1 MEKTEMELKI
11 LREKKVNGIITRAKA
26 KWQVE
31 GEKSTRYFCNLEKR
45 HYLEKTIPNLI
56 LDNDIETSDKN
67 VIQSELQLFYKKLYS
82 STEPIINKSHV
93 DLFFNSNNPFI
104 TKPTKEEVVE
114 CEGYLTF
121 QECLFSLTNMKNFK
135 SPGIDGFTVEFY
147 KFFWNDIKIPLVKCL
162 NESLNNGKFS
172 VSQRQGLI
180 TCIPKEGKPKHVLK
194 NWRPITLLNVDFKI
208 ASACIAN
215 RIKPILRNIIS
226 ETQKGFLKGRYI
238 GECTRLIY
246 DLIDKLEEDDIP
258 GLLLL
263 IDFEKAFDT
272 VEWSFIEKKLCNFMD
287 LDHLFKNG

>member
-1 MEKTEMELKI
+1 M
-11 LREKKVNGIITRAKA
+11 
-26 KWQVE
+26 
-31 GEKSTRYFCNLEKR
+31 
-45 HYLEKTIPNLI
+45 
-56 LDNDIETSDKN
+56 
-67 VIQSELQLFYKKLYS
+67 
-82 STEPIINKSHV
+82 
-93 DLFFNSNNPFI
+93 
-104 TKPTKEEVVE
+104 
-114 CEGYLTF
+114 
-121 QECLFSLTNMKNFK
+121 
-135 SPGIDGFTVEFY
+135 
-147 KFFWNDIKIPLVKCL
+147 KCL

-215 RIKPILRNIIS
+215 RIKLILRNIIS
-226 ETQKGFLKGRYI
+226 ETQKRFFLKGRYI
-238 GECTRLIY
+238 GECIRLIY